1 MYNYFI
7 LIFLSLVF
15 LLLFK
20 FYYIRLTNL
29 FNLYDIPDFKRKIH
43 YKKVSLAGGLL
54 IYFFFNFFLLFD
66 IFYLNKINTNL
77 LFANNREFIIFSIF
91 SSIFFLLGIY
101 DDKFN
106 LIADKKLFLYFFI
119 TCIFLTANESLLI
132 KNVNFSFVEKNIY
145 LGKFSYFFTAFA
157 ILLFINSLNMFDGIN
172 LQSGLY
178 IVFFLIIL
186 FFKFNY
192 NLIFLSL
199 IIILFFFLFLNNKS
213 KIFMGESGISFI
225 GFLLS
230 YFSILSFNNK
240 LINYADEI
248 FLIMSIPGFDLLR
261 LSLTRLI
268 SHKHPFSA
276 DKNHIH
282 HKLLKKYNEKIT
294 ILIVMT
300 LVVLPYLLFLIFNNL
315 IFSILFSFFMYFLT
329 LLKVSSNKF

>member
-7 LIFLSLVF
+7 LIFLSLIF

-106 LIADKKLFLYFFI
+106 LIADKKLFYYFFI

-132 KNVNFSFVEKNIY
+132 KNVNFSFVEKNIS

-199 IIILFFFLFLNNKS
+199 IIILFFFLSLNNKS

-282 HKLLKKYNEKIT
+282 HKLLKKYNEKMT

-315 IFSILFSFFMYFLT
+315 IFWILFSFFMYLLT

>member
-1 MYNYFI
+1 MNEYFI
-7 LIFLSLVF
+7 LIFLSLIF

-29 FNLYDIPDFKRKIH
+29 LNLYDIPDFKRKIH

-54 IYFFFNFFLLFD
+54 IYFFFYFFLFYD
-66 IFYLNKINTNL
+66 IFYLNKININI
-77 LFANNREFIIFSIF
+77 LFVNNRELIIFAIF
-91 SSIFFLLGIY
+91 SSLFFLVGIY

-106 LIADKKLFLYFFI
+106 LIANKKLFLYFFI
-119 TCIFLTANESLLI
+119 TFIFLTANESLLI
-132 KNVNFSFVEKNIY
+132 KNVNFSFMEKNIY

-157 ILLFINSLNMFDGIN
+157 ILLFINSLNMFDGMN

-186 FFKFNY
+186 YFKFNY
-192 NLIFLSL
+192 SIIFLSL
-199 IIILFFFLFLNNKS
+199 IIILFFFLLLNNKS
-213 KIFMGESGISFI
+213 KIFMGENGISFV

-230 YFSILSFNNK
+230 YFSILSYNNK
-240 LINYADEI
+240 IINYADEI
-248 FLIMSIPGFDLLR
+248 FLIMCIPGFDLLR

-282 HKLLKKYNEKIT
+282 HQLLKKYNEKMT
-294 ILIVMT
+294 VLILMI
-300 LVVLPYLLFLIFNNL
+300 LVVLPYLFFLIFNNL
-315 IFSILFSFFMYFLT
+315 LLSIFFSFFMYFLT

>member
-1 MYNYFI
+1 LYNYFI

-106 LIADKKLFLYFFI
+106 LKADKKLFLYFFI

-132 KNVNFSFVEKNIY
+132 KYVNFSFVEKNIY

-199 IIILFFFLFLNNKS
+199 IIILFFFLSLNNKS

>member
-106 LIADKKLFLYFFI
+106 LKADKKLFLYFFI

-132 KNVNFSFVEKNIY
+132 KYVNFSFVEKNIY

-199 IIILFFFLFLNNKS
+199 IIILFFFLSLNNKS

>member
-7 LIFLSLVF
+7 LIFLSLIF

-106 LIADKKLFLYFFI
+106 LIADKKLFYYFFI

-132 KNVNFSFVEKNIY
+132 KNVNFSFVEKNIS

-199 IIILFFFLFLNNKS
+199 IIILFFFLSLNNKS

-282 HKLLKKYNEKIT
+282 HILLKKYNEKMT

-315 IFSILFSFFMYFLT
+315 IFWILFSFFMYLLT

>member
-1 MYNYFI
+1 
-7 LIFLSLVF
+7 
-15 LLLFK
+15 
-20 FYYIRLTNL
+20 
-29 FNLYDIPDFKRKIH
+29 
-43 YKKVSLAGGLL
+43 
-54 IYFFFNFFLLFD
+54 
-66 IFYLNKINTNL
+66 
-77 LFANNREFIIFSIF
+77 
-91 SSIFFLLGIY
+91 
-101 DDKFN
+101 
-106 LIADKKLFLYFFI
+106 
-119 TCIFLTANESLLI
+119 
-132 KNVNFSFVEKNIY
+132 
-145 LGKFSYFFTAFA
+145 
-157 ILLFINSLNMFDGIN
+157 
-172 LQSGLY
+172 
-178 IVFFLIIL
+178 
-186 FFKFNY
+186 
-192 NLIFLSL
+192 
-199 IIILFFFLFLNNKS
+199 
-213 KIFMGESGISFI
+213 MGESGISFI

>member
-1 MYNYFI
+1 LYNYFI
-7 LIFLSLVF
+7 LIFLSLIF

-106 LIADKKLFLYFFI
+106 LIADKKLFYYFFI

-132 KNVNFSFVEKNIY
+132 KNVNFSFVEKNIS

-199 IIILFFFLFLNNKS
+199 IIILFFFLSLNNKS

-282 HKLLKKYNEKIT
+282 HILLKKYNEKMT

-315 IFSILFSFFMYFLT
+315 IFWILFSFFMYLLT